1 MILIKDILYGMAIG
15 DALGVPYEFKSRLA
29 MYHYPCIDMIGN
41 ASHNQPKGTWSDDTS
56 LALATV
62 SSLSKGYDIKDIA
75 SNFVKWRDKGYFT
88 CNGDVFDIGNSTNI
102 AIEKIKKNELPVT
115 LCGGYDERSNGNG
128 SLMRILPILDYLVY
142 LYDKTTITADD
153 FNKIISDLSALT
165 HRNSL
170 SIKCCNYLISF
181 AYNLN
186 QTKNKEE
193 SLENL
198 VSDLDYEGY
207 KNTLLY
213 NNHYDFINLPKNKI
227 KSGGYVLD
235 TLEASIWCLLTTDN
249 YKDAVLKAVNLGD
262 DTDTTACVTGGLA
275 GILYGYDN
283 IPKEWIN
290 DLRNKEMINDIIEK
304 YEESKIISIQDD
316 KQ

>member
-1 MILIKDILYGMAIG
+1 MRLIKDILYGMAVG

-29 MYHYPCIDMIGN
+29 MYHYPCTNMIGFGVH
-41 ASHNQPKGTWSDDTS
+41 SQSKGTWSDDTS

-62 SSLSKGYDIKDIA
+62 DSLSKGYNINDIA
-75 SNFVKWRDKGYFT
+75 NNFVKWRDEQYFT
-88 CNGDVFDIGNSTNI
+88 CNYDVFDIGGTTNL
-102 AIEKIKKNELPVT
+102 AIERIKEGNLPVT

-142 LYDKTTITADD
+142 LYDKTTISSDD
-153 FNKIISDLSALT
+153 FNKIISDLSSLT
-165 HRNSL
+165 HRNNL

-198 VSDLDYEGY
+198 VNDLDYEGY

-213 NNHYDFINLPKNKI
+213 SNIYDFINLPINKI

-262 DTDTTACVTGGLA
+262 DTDTTACITGGLA

-290 DLRNKEMINDIIEK
+290 DLQGKTMINEIIEK
-304 YEESKIISIQDD
+304 YEKSKIISIQDD
-316 KQ
+316 MQ